1 MIVREPGK
9 AHDPRAGELRAIVHD
24 LSQRAVSLATDND
37 LYDAVASSLNRLL
50 EIDRLSILMPRDGDE
65 RLIPLYVRSAES
77 DDPVMNVQPSPFVTQ
92 MPSARDAIV
101 LDLPD
106 ARAEDGNGRR
116 TYRQLIISP
125 LMIENRQVGAIEIAS
140 EGANRFTAN
149 DLWIVETISD
159 VLGLAL
165 GARMFRKQARDR
177 AWDDALIG
185 GLIDLIRKELEP
197 GRVLSHVAERIG
209 TTIDCDVLIVRL
221 IAGTWT
227 AEEPFVR
234 DAALLRAR
242 GALLKRME
250 NTFPPSQHPPRRDAV
265 PSRGSNN
272 ELHELNR
279 LAASIG
285 DLLESEDID
294 GSLIVPLD
302 TGIGGSLILVAL
314 RETSGDSAFTD
325 TDRARIERALRFMT
339 PALVNA
345 ILHDDLARALG
356 ERDAVLRM
364 SSAIGAGENTSD
376 RIRIACRTAQLL
388 YSCDYVAL
396 TDWSTQ
402 PPNLRFVVGS
412 TSTEPLVLSRA
423 GTITA
428 VRRSGDVRIIND
440 FPSVPPS
447 KIAWYPL
454 HVAEGLRASL
464 TYRLHWSGKTF
475 GSLIL
480 GFRKPRYFSH
490 SDLRFAESIA
500 HAVVASLGPEL
511 HAEKRQ

>member
-24 LSQRAVSLATDND
+24 LSRRAVSLATDDD
-37 LYDAVASSLNRLL
+37 LYSAVASSLNRLL
-50 EIDRLSILMPRDGDE
+50 EIDRLSILMTRDGDE
-65 RLIPLYVRSAES
+65 RLIPVYARSARN
-77 DDPVMNVQPSPFVTQ
+77 DDPVTNVQPNPFAT
-92 MPSARDAIV
+92 PERSARDAVV

-106 ARAEDGNGRR
+106 AGPEDGNGRR
-116 TYRQLIISP
+116 THRQLIVSP
-125 LMIENRQVGAIEIAS
+125 LVIEDRQVGSIEIAS

-165 GARMFRKQARDR
+165 GARIFKKQARDR
-177 AWDDALIG
+177 ARDEALIG
-185 GLIDLIRKELEP
+185 GLTELIRKELEP
-197 GRVLSHVAERIG
+197 ARVLSHLAERIG
-209 TTIDCDVLIVRL
+209 TAIDCDVLIVRFV
-221 IAGTWT
+221 AGTWT

-234 DAALLRAR
+234 DAALRRAR
-242 GALLKRME
+242 STLVKRME
-250 NTFPPSQHPPRRDAV
+250 SISPPSQHPPQRDAV

-272 ELHELNR
+272 EIHELNR
-279 LAASIG
+279 LAANIG

-294 GSLIVPLD
+294 GSLIVPFD

-314 RETSGDSAFTD
+314 RATRGDSAFSD
-325 TDRARIERALRFMT
+325 NERARIERALRFMT

-364 SSAIGAGENTSD
+364 SSAIGAGKDISD

-388 YSCDYVAL
+388 YSCDYVTL

-412 TSTEPLVLSRA
+412 TSTEPLILSKA

-447 KIAWYPL
+447 KVAWYPL

-480 GFRKPRYFSH
+480 GFRKPRYFSQ

-511 HAEKRQ
+511 HLEKRQ